1 VEQST
6 KGLEDRVRKTVE
18 VQYEKKISSLE
29 TENELLRNKF
39 NEFKELFVILT
50 KDSAKNNFLNVAN
63 TIREKIGDL
72 LNKRIDVKE
81 AFLTSDKE

>member
-1 VEQST
+1 
-6 KGLEDRVRKTVE
+6 
-18 VQYEKKISSLE
+18 VQYEKKITSLE
-29 TENELLRNKF
+29 TENELLRSKF

-63 TIREKIGDL
+63 TIRDKIGEL

>member
-1 VEQST
+1 M
-6 KGLEDRVRKTVE
+6 
-18 VQYEKKISSLE
+18 QYEKKITSLE
-29 TENELLRNKF
+29 TENELLRSKF

-63 TIREKIGDL
+63 TIRDKIGEL